1 MTSNFKQAAL
11 DYHEHPTPG
20 KIRIELSK
28 PANTAN
34 DLLLGLQPQ
43 ASPSQWATAT
53 AQMMYRYTSKGN
65 RSPLSATVRAIL
77 GLAFFGPLASKP
89 VMEGKALP
97 QALCGHRS
105 GRYRGQGH
113 DARDVY
119 RYRGTHSRHVRWHQP

>member
-34 DLLLGLQPQ
+34 DLAL
-43 ASPSQWATAT
+43 AYSPGVAEPVRATAT

-65 RSPLSATVRAIL
+65 RSPLSATVQRSS
-77 GLAFFGPLASKP
+77 ASRSSARWP
-89 VMEGKALP
+89 VS
-97 QALCGHRS
+97 Q
-105 GRYRGQGH
+105 
-113 DARDVY
+113 
-119 RYRGTHSRHVRWHQP
+119 